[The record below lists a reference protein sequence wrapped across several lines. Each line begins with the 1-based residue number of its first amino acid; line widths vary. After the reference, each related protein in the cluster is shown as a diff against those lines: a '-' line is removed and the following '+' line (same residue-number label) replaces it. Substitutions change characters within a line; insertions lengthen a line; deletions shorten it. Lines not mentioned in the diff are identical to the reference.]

1 MLSNL
6 LRQISLAGR
15 LIVINVV
22 MVGQKCGKALMET
35 IPVQLNSLKASWR
48 DLLGILRLL
57 KAETEKVQEV
67 DPAHLDDID
76 YAASASRAV
85 LHQDPKGARQILHIT
100 AIFILVCV
108 LWATFAK
115 VNEYTRGVG
124 KVIPSGRLQVVQNLE
139 GGIVAEL
146 YVREG
151 QKVERDQPLLRID
164 DTQFSSSYREQEQQR
179 GYLRTKTARLQSEIN
194 GKPFLPQPDLADV
207 DPEIVE
213 QENRLF
219 GSRQQDMQGQLRILD
234 EQLSQKQHEIAEAKT
249 RTAQLKVSYQLAAQE
264 LQMTEPLVSKGAI
277 SMVEVLRLR
286 RQTNDAKGQL
296 DITQQEIAKTE
307 ASLQEVQNK
316 RDSLRLQ
323 FVAKAQEEMNS
334 VSADLAKLEEMRG
347 ALADKVKR
355 TVVRSPVAGEVNR
368 LLVNTIGGVVQPGKD
383 LVEVV
388 PSEDSLLMEAR
399 ISPVDV
405 AYLHPG
411 QKAIIKITAYD
422 FSTYGGLDGELVYIG
437 SDSLVD
443 ANGGSYYIV
452 HVQTDQHFL
461 GKMGNSLEIIPGMTV
476 EVEILTGQKT
486 ILSYIMK
493 PVLRAKSRALS
504 ER

>member
-1 MLSNL
+1 MTHIVERCKHMKVSWQEL
-6 LRQISLAGR
+6 L
-15 LIVINVV
+15 V
-22 MVGQKCGKALMET
+22 
-35 IPVQLNSLKASWR
+35 
-48 DLLGILRLL
+48 ILRLL
-57 KAETEKVQEV
+57 KAETAYVKAV
-67 DPAHLDDID
+67 DPAHADDID

-85 LHQDPKGARQILHIT
+85 LHQDPQGARQILLIT
-100 AIFILVCV
+100 AIFVLVCFV
-108 LWATFAK
+108 WAALAQ

-124 KVIPSGRLQVVQNLE
+124 KVIPSGKLQVVQNLE

-151 QKVERDQPLLRID
+151 QRVERDQPLLRID

-179 GYLRTKTARLQSEIN
+179 AYLRAKTARLQSEIN
-194 GKPFLPQPDLADV
+194 DKPFLPQPDLADI
-207 DPEIVE
+207 DPAVVE
-213 QENRLF
+213 QQNQLY
-219 GSRQQDMQGQLRILD
+219 GSRQQDMQGQLKILD
-234 EQLSQKQHEIAEAKT
+234 EQLSQKRHEISEAKT
-249 RTAQLKVSYQLAAQE
+249 RADQLKVSYQLASQE

-296 DITQQEIAKTE
+296 DITQQEISKAE

-316 RDSLRLQ
+316 RESLRLQ
-323 FVAKAQEEMNS
+323 FVAKVQEELNAT
-334 VSADLAKLEEMRG
+334 SADLAKLEQTRG

-355 TVVRSPVAGEVNR
+355 TVVRSPVAGQVNR

-399 ISPVDV
+399 ISPVDI

-422 FSTYGGLDGELVYIG
+422 FTIYGGLDGELVYIG

-443 ANGGSYYIV
+443 SNGSSYYIV

-461 GKMGNSLEIIPGMTV
+461 GKMGNKLEIIPGMTV
-476 EVEILTGQKT
+476 DVEILTGQKT
-486 ILSYIMK
+486 ILSYILK
-493 PVLRAKSRALS
+493 PVLRAKSRAFS